1 MSKGTLEIDG
11 NLPVQN
17 YQKVGDNVYEV
28 TFLPKSIGT
37 IDFSIKYNDELL
49 KGEWER
55 GRGGER
61 ERDRCRV
68 RERGERERDREREEH
83 IVILIQKQHPIFII

>member
-55 GRGGER
+55 GRER
-61 ERDRCRV
+61 
-68 RERGERERDREREEH
+68 
-83 IVILIQKQHPIFII
+83 